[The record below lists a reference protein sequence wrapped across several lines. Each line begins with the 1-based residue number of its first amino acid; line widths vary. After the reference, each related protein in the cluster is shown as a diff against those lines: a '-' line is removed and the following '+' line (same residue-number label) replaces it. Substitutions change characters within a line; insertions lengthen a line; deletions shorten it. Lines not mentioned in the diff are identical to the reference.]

1 MRTSPVNAE
10 VAVHDSRLVPVVA
23 HQPILEK
30 VATGARWSE
39 GPVWIAEHDCVLW
52 SDIPNNRILR
62 WSERD
67 GMDTWR
73 TGVEYTNGHARER
86 DGSILHCSHGL
97 RAVYRTAV
105 DGTRQ
110 AIVVDR
116 WHGRRLNSP
125 NDVIVK
131 SDGTIWFTDPPY
143 GLVVPEEG
151 HGGESEIGACHVFRF
166 DPASETLDSVADLPE
181 HPNGLAFAPD
191 ERLLY
196 VTDTSRALPGHG
208 ENHCIW
214 VFDVDDCALSGGRV
228 FAEISPGVPDGLRI
242 DTWGWLY
249 VGAANGVQVLHPDGT
264 LLGTIPVPEVV
275 GNLAFGGPDLD
286 TLYITATTSLYRIQL
301 ATRGASAGWPRARLP
316 PVT

>member
-1 MRTSPVNAE
+1 MIAE
-10 VAVHDSRLVPVVA
+10 VPVRDPRLAQLMAP
-23 HQPILEK
+23 QPIPER

-39 GPVWIAEHDCVLW
+39 GPVWIAEHGCVLW

-73 TGVEYTNGHARER
+73 AGVEYTNGHARER

-97 RAVYRTAV
+97 RAIYRTAV
-105 DGTRQ
+105 DGTGQ
-110 AIVVDR
+110 SIVVDR
-116 WHGRRLNSP
+116 WRGKRLNSP

-143 GLVVPEEG
+143 GLIVPEEG

-166 DPASETLDSVADLPE
+166 DPLNATLDSVADLPE
-181 HPNGLAFAPD
+181 HPNGLAFSPD

-196 VTDTSRALPGHG
+196 VSDTSRALAGHG

-214 VFDVDDCALSGGRV
+214 VFDVNDDSALSGGRV

-242 DTWGWLY
+242 DTRGWLY

-264 LLGTIPVPEVV
+264 LLGTILVPEVV
-275 GNLAFGGPDLD
+275 GNLVFGGPDLD
-286 TLYITATTSLYRIQL
+286 TLYITASTSLYRIKL
-301 ATRGASAGWPRARLP
+301 ATRGASACWPCADDRRR
-316 PVT
+316 